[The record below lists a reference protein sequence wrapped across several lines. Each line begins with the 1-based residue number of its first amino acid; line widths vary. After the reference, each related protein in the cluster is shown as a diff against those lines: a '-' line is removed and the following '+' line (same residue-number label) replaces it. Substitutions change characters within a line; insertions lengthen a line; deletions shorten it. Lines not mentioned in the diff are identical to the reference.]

1 MGALNNLMPFCFI
14 AWGQTRIAS
23 GLAAILNATTS
34 VFTVVL
40 AHIATHDERMTPNR
54 LGGVLLG
61 VVGVAVM
68 IGPGALGGVAINV
81 LGRAAILGAAICYD
95 CAGIFG
101 RRFLSLPP
109 MVAATGQVTTATVM
123 VLPFALFID
132 RPWVQPMPGM
142 AAWIAIASAGARL
155 CAVFPHPGH
164 RRGDRPAA
172 GDLDHARRRGVSW
185 HGHTRRADPR
195 RRLLRDGADRSRPHG
210 D

>member
-1 MGALNNLMPFCFI
+1 
-14 AWGQTRIAS
+14 
-23 GLAAILNATTS
+23 
-34 VFTVVL
+34 
-40 AHIATHDERMTPNR
+40 MTPNR

-81 LGRAAILGAAICYD
+81 LGQAAILGAAICYD

-132 RPWVQPMPGM
+132 RPWAQPMPGM
-142 AAWIAIASAGARL
+142 AAWVAIASAGARL

-164 RRGDRPAA
+164 RQGDQPSA

-185 HGHTRRADPR
+185 HAILGEQIRAGDFCGMVLIGLGLTAIDGRPLAWFKLRSQSAIFER
-195 RRLLRDGADRSRPHG
+195 RRHEKQT
-210 D
+210 